1 MKLCYRLV
9 LLIKTTLQRL
19 NLLLQGLITTF
30 KISDLL
36 TSTSQTT
43 PDSIQLGGS
52 LFEARVD
59 TFIELEDQLVQVGD
73 IQGLFNLQITKLIFE
88 D

>member
-1 MKLCYRLV
+1 M
-9 LLIKTTLQRL
+9 
-19 NLLLQGLITTF
+19 
-30 KISDLL
+30 
-36 TSTSQTT
+36 T

-52 LFEARVD
+52 LFEAGIN
-59 TFIELEDQLVQVGD
+59 TFIELENQLIQVGD

>member
-1 MKLCYRLV
+1 MKTWWKNKDSRGKV
-9 LLIKTTLQRL
+9 KEVNEGAGDKVEKTGKMSVK
-19 NLLLQGLITTF
+19 N
-30 KISDLL
+30 SAMA
-36 TSTSQTT
+36 
-43 PDSIQLGGS
+43 GGS

>member
-1 MKLCYRLV
+1 MKLCCRLV
-9 LLIKTTLQRL
+9 SLIKTTLQRL
-19 NLLLQGLITTF
+19 DLLFQGLITTF

-59 TFIELEDQLVQVGD
+59 MFIELEDQLVQVGD

>member
-1 MKLCYRLV
+1 MKLGDRFVSLV
-9 LLIKTTLQRL
+9 KTTLQRF
-19 NLLLQGLITTF
+19 NLLLQGLVTTF

-36 TSTSQTT
+36 TSTSQMT

-59 TFIELEDQLVQVGD
+59 MFIELEDQLVQVGD